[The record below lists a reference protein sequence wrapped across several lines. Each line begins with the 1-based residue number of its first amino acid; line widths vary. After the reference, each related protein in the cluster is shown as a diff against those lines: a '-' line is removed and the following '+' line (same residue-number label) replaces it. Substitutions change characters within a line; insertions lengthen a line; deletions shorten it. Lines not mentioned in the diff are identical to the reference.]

1 VSLQG
6 SFTALREVNRVTHF
20 THWTVAHSHVGGYAF
35 VSFVAFGAM
44 YYVVPRLVGHEWP
57 SVRLVRWHFN
67 TVLAGIAIYVIAL
80 TWSGVAQGLALLD
93 ARLPF
98 QVSVE
103 RSIPGLYG
111 RSLGGLILTVGHLI
125 FAYHFWLMVR
135 MPRGATRRTLPP
147 FHEAQPILYTAEA
160 DAARRGAPAPAGAS
174 AQRRAE
180 GTA

>member
-1 VSLQG
+1 
-6 SFTALREVNRVTHF
+6 
-20 THWTVAHSHVGGYAF
+20 
-35 VSFVAFGAM
+35 
-44 YYVVPRLVGHEWP
+44 VVPRLVGHEWP